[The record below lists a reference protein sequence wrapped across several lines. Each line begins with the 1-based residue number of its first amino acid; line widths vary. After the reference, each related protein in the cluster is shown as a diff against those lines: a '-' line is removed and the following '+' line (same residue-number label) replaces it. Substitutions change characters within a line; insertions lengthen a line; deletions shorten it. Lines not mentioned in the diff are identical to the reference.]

1 MKKEAFELDKQIQKV
16 NSYEIAISEANSV
29 LDEIEEY
36 LQNDDILNK
45 DIIFVEK
52 KKLGNNSNSEIDRT
66 KSNLSSFQNQLQ
78 SKANRLEIKL
88 NEINQESENL
98 MKGLKSEKYFLM
110 SIVIHDG
117 NAGNLN

>member
-1 MKKEAFELDKQIQKV
+1 MSLRGNKV
-16 NSYEIAISEANSV
+16 
-29 LDEIEEY
+29 DEY

-98 MKGLKSEKYFLM
+98 MKGLKSEKYSLM

>member
-1 MKKEAFELDKQIQKV
+1 MSLRGNKV
-16 NSYEIAISEANSV
+16 
-29 LDEIEEY
+29 DEY
-36 LQNDDILNK
+36 LQSDDVLNK

-52 KKLGNNSNSEIDRT
+52 KKLGNKSNSEIDRI

-78 SKANRLEIKL
+78 SKANRFEIKL

-117 NAGNLN
+117 NAGNLNRKNL